1 MLYLLQMLKE
11 FCLITGAVESKISS
25 NWANMQ
31 KQVLLYAKDEPRK
44 SVQKLL
50 KRYNEYKEEENE
62 SNCYL

>member
-1 MLYLLQMLKE
+1 MLKE

-25 NWANMQ
+25 NWADMQ

-50 KRYNEYKEEENE
+50 KQYNEYKEEENE